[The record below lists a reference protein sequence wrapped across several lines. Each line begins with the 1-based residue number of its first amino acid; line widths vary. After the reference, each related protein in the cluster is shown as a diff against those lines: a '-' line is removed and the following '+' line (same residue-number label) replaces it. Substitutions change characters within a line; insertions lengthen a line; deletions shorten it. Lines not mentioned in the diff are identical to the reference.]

1 MKGLE
6 RSIQVE
12 ETAYARLRS
21 REKLDSVPQ
30 GLKRASSKE
39 KNGENQETSE
49 EQRALGFLDVGM
61 REGVSRG
68 GLGPRGTHGALQ
80 AGRLWIL
87 QPPPFCMNSV
97 KLLNYCEPQGPF

>member
-1 MKGLE
+1 MGFAYERGLE

-49 EQRALGFLDVGM
+49 EQRALGLLRCGD
-61 REGVSRG
+61 EGGSVQGR
-68 GLGPRGTHGALQ
+68 PRAQRHPWGF
-80 AGRLWIL
+80 AGRPTLDTAAPTFL
-87 QPPPFCMNSV
+87 HEFSQAP
-97 KLLNYCEPQGPF
+97 